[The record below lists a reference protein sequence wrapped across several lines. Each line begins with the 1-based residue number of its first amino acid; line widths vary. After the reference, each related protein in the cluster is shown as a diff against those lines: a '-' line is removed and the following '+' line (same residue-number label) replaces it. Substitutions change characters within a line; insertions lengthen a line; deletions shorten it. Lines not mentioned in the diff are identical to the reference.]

1 MFSGKQDNHMNRLAI
16 GKSMLALAAVG
27 LALHPLLTARAA
39 EKAAPAA
46 GTAPSPR
53 IGLTLSGGGARG
65 LAHIGVLKVLEE
77 LRVPVHCIVGTS
89 MGSIVGGAYA
99 SGAQPA
105 ALERTVVETDW
116 DAVFSDRPPR
126 EEISSRRK
134 QDEYKTLFAPEYGV
148 KDGGLVLPK
157 GIIAGVSIEA
167 YFRAL
172 TESAV
177 GITNFQQLPI
187 PFQAVAT
194 DIETGEAVVLDRG
207 SLAQAMR
214 ASMAI
219 PGAIAP
225 VEVEGR
231 LLVDGGISNNLPI
244 DQTRKLCADVVI
256 AVNISTPP
264 LKRSEITSVL
274 SVTGQLINLL
284 GLANVDR
291 QLKSLGERDVLINP
305 ELGDIT
311 SGSFDRSRDAIR
323 IGEEAARKMA
333 ESLRRY
339 SLPEKQYSVLRQRQ
353 IVERAERKGLG
364 TVDEIRFEGLKRTN
378 PEVLRELVRSEPGE
392 VLTEEKVGKDLR
404 RIYGRGDFE
413 SIDYRIVEEAGKRVM
428 VIQPQEKSWG
438 PDYLR
443 FGLGIA
449 TDFQGETNVSVL
461 ASHRQTWLNRLGGE
475 WLNELKIG
483 TNNSFFTEFYQPVHE
498 RGVWFVAPNA
508 FIGQNV
514 RSVFVDNDRVARY
527 DVNEGRVGLDG
538 GAALGTWGEARVGYL
553 WRKIHA
559 KVETGT
565 PLLPKLEEDS
575 AGVRAR
581 LSVDQLDHPWFPRRG
596 YQADLSYYVAD
607 ESLGSTRDYK
617 RLEGTLGAAV
627 SWGVHNFQ
635 VAAAGGT
642 DLNTDM
648 PAYET
653 FTLGGPLRLS
663 GYHIDEFSGRRMA
676 FGRLI
681 YYNHAVKLPSILGT
695 GLYVGGSLEAG
706 RVTRGLSN
714 VGVPDPGTLLSASV
728 FIAADSFLGPGYLG
742 LGFGEN
748 GRMSLYLLL
757 GIP

>member
-1 MFSGKQDNHMNRLAI
+1 MDRLSI
-16 GKSMLALAAVG
+16 GKLLLGLAAG
-27 LALHPLLTARAA
+27 CLTLNTLSPAWAA
-39 EKAAPAA
+39 EKTRPAPAA
-46 GTAPSPR
+46 SSPR

-65 LAHIGVLKVLEE
+65 IAHIGVLKVLEE
-77 LRVPVHCIVGTS
+77 LRVPVHCVVGTS

-99 SGAQPA
+99 SGRHPA
-105 ALERTVVETDW
+105 DLERVVLATDW

-126 EEISSRRK
+126 EEIASRRK
-134 QDEYKTLFAPEYGV
+134 QDDYKTLFAPEFGM
-148 KDGGLVLPK
+148 KDGSLVLPK
-157 GIIAGVSIEA
+157 GIIAGVTIEA

-172 TESAV
+172 VDPAI

-219 PGAIAP
+219 PGAVAP

-231 LLVDGGISNNLPI
+231 LLVDGGVSNNLPI

-256 AVNISTPP
+256 AVNISTPS

-274 SVTGQLINLL
+274 TVTGQLINFL
-284 GLANVDR
+284 GLANVER
-291 QLKSLGERDVLINP
+291 QLKSLGERDVLVTP

-311 SGSFDRSRDAIR
+311 SGSFDRVRDAIR
-323 IGEEAARKMA
+323 VGEEAARKMA
-333 ESLRRY
+333 EPLRRY
-339 SLPEKQYSVLRQRQ
+339 SLPPEQYAALREKQ
-353 IVERAERKGLG
+353 IVQGAGRKGLG
-364 TVDEIRFEGLKRTN
+364 TMDEIRFEGLKRTN
-378 PEVLRELVRSEPGE
+378 PEVLRELVRSKPGE
-392 VLTEEKVGKDLR
+392 DLTEVKVGEDLR
-404 RIYGRGDFE
+404 RIFGRGDFE
-413 SIDYRIVEEAGKRVM
+413 SIDYRFVQEPGKRVM

-438 PDYLR
+438 PNYLR
-443 FGLGIA
+443 FGLGLA
-449 TDFQGETNVSVL
+449 TDFQGESVVSIL

-475 WLNELKIG
+475 WVNEVKVG

-508 FIGQNV
+508 SIGQTV
-514 RSVFVDNDRVARY
+514 RSVFVDGDRLARY

-538 GAALGTWGEARVGYL
+538 GAALSTWGEARVGYL
-553 WRKIHA
+553 WRSVHA
-559 KVETGT
+559 KVETGS
-565 PLLPKLEEDS
+565 PLLPKLEEDT

-581 LSVDQLDHPWFPRRG
+581 LIVDQLDHPWFPRRG
-596 YQADLSYYVAD
+596 YQADLSAYKAD
-607 ESLGSTRDYK
+607 KSLGSDRDYE
-617 RLEGTLGAAV
+617 RYEGLVTVAKG
-627 SWGVHNFQ
+627 WGSHTFQ
-635 VAAAGGT
+635 LTASGGT
-642 DLNTDM
+642 DRNTDM

-663 GYHIDEFSGRRMA
+663 GYHIDEFSGSRMA

-681 YYNHAVKLPSILGT
+681 YYNHAVKLPTMLGT

-706 RVTRGLSN
+706 RVTGRFAN
-714 VGVPDPGTLLSASV
+714 FAEPGTLWSGSV

-742 LGFGEN
+742 LGIGEG
-748 GRMSLYLLL
+748 GRASLYLLL